1 MECSAFASSLL
12 TTLLLSSKE
21 LKNLLLLVLH
31 LRLCNRPLSLYHLG
45 NRDLRHLL
53 QGRLRNTNING
64 IIGILHGV
72 QSAWQMV

>member
-1 MECSAFASSLL
+1 
-12 TTLLLSSKE
+12 
-21 LKNLLLLVLH
+21 
-31 LRLCNRPLSLYHLG
+31 
-45 NRDLRHLL
+45 LRHLL